1 MKMVILK
8 MFQRDLLSFPEQ
20 SPPSLLISES
30 TVNLDP
36 CLVSLPWK
44 LPGPPYL
51 LGSLCVQ
58 SERPRV
64 KVLFLTLLHQ
74 VGIQEKH
81 LFYSFIAR
89 CQKLTGIVGKLM
101 PLIVQCK
108 VNQPVYSRSWPSN
121 FRKLKLCFH
130 RSGFPTGHCLLAII
144 QEHLCF
150 HNKVYII
157 IQELHYKK

>member
-8 MFQRDLLSFPEQ
+8 TFQRDLLSFLEQ

-30 TVNLDP
+30 AQNLDP
-36 CLVSLPWK
+36 CLVSLSWK
-44 LPGPPYL
+44 LPGPTYL
-51 LGSLCVQ
+51 LGSLYVQ
-58 SERPRV
+58 NERHRV

-74 VGIQEKH
+74 TGIQDKH
-81 LFYSFIAR
+81 LFYSFVAW
-89 CQKLTGIVGKLM
+89 CQKLTGAVRKLM
-101 PLIVQCK
+101 PLTVQRK
-108 VNQPVYSRSWPSN
+108 GNQLVYSRSWPSN
-121 FRKLKLCFH
+121 FRKLKLGFH

-150 HNKVYII
+150 HNQVYII